1 MLKTKVNNTLF
12 YILRNM
18 KEDEE
23 KYLVNRT
30 RNYIV
35 SGIFISKGIKDLK
48 GWFNGQKDSRNTY
61 T

>member
-35 SGIFISKGIKDLK
+35 SGITMSRSKNYVK
-48 GWFNGQKDSRNTY
+48 GRYYG
-61 T
+61 